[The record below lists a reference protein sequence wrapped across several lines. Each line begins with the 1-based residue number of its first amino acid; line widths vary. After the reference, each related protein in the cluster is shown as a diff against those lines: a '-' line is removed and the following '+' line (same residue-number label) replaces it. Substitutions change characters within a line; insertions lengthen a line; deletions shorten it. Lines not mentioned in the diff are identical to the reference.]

1 MSYQVRLKVK
11 YNTEVVSALKEK
23 FGYKNVM
30 EVPRL
35 TKICINQGVGAAVSD
50 KKLIDNA
57 LGEITQITGQK
68 PIATLSR

>member
-35 TKICINQGVGAAVSD
+35 TKICINQGSAQPS
-50 KKLIDNA
+50 L
-57 LGEITQITGQK
+57 TR
-68 PIATLSR
+68 S

>member
-35 TKICINQGVGAAVSD
+35 TRFVST
-50 KKLIDNA
+50 KGSVQPSLTRN
-57 LGEITQITGQK
+57 
-68 PIATLSR
+68 